1 MHILLYFLGEMW
13 YNMSMEKTNDFGTS
27 NAEMITISRAE
38 YDEKNARLAA
48 QDERI
53 SRLEGQ
59 VEVLM
64 EALRLARHK
73 QFGASSEKS
82 DESVMDQLTFLFDE
96 AEVFAEVKAEEEETT
111 VVASHKRHKSMSTL
125 WILYLRIF
133 LKSR

>member
-1 MHILLYFLGEMW
+1 MKKI
-13 YNMSMEKTNDFGTS
+13 NDFGTS
-27 NAEMITISRAE
+27 NAEMITISRTE
-38 YDEKNARLAA
+38 YEKFLSQEQQLLAQNERLAKMEHQA
-48 QDERI
+48 
-53 SRLEGQ
+53 
-59 VEVLM
+59 EVLM
-64 EALRLARHK
+64 EALRLARYK

-96 AEVFAEVKAEEEETT
+96 AEVSAEVKAEEEETT